1 MSGNIKDQFE
11 DCLKP
16 YTGNN
21 IKGIVGG
28 LKIEA
33 TGTFIFAIQ
42 DDSGVKDVIR
52 IPNSLYVPGL
62 DLPLLSPQH
71 WAQEAKDNFP
81 VKHGKNVL
89 TDEDGCTIVL
99 KQKTRKKKVLHDP
112 LTNTSIFRTASRLLH
127 LPSFRGHL
135 HRP

>member
-11 DCLKP
+11 DLKP

-33 TGTFIFAIQ
+33 TGTFIFAIK

-52 IPNSLYVPGL
+52 IPNSLY
-62 DLPLLSPQH
+62 S
-71 WAQEAKDNFP
+71 W
-81 VKHGKNVL
+81 
-89 TDEDGCTIVL
+89 T
-99 KQKTRKKKVLHDP
+99 
-112 LTNTSIFRTASRLLH
+112 
-127 LPSFRGHL
+127 
-135 HRP
+135 